1 MTYEQWQE
9 HITETWKLD
18 NFYWPEN
25 RNFTPL
31 DNRVF
36 SDDSGVYSATAYSF
50 KDTAQLEKY
59 LADTDNV
66 ALLHATIEE
75 NGVIARM
82 VHLGFSQERLE
93 PITIEDFV
101 KQHDL
106 LSSNEKF
113 GTAQGLQEQISEM
126 SDDYGLIFYAQKC
139 QNDFGPGIVIGKVV
153 ADRKGMLYV

>member
-9 HITETWKLD
+9 HITETWKL
-18 NFYWPEN
+18 NNLYWPEN

-66 ALLHATIEE
+66 ALLHAVVEE
-75 NGVIARM
+75 NRVIARM
-82 VHLGFSQERLE
+82 VHLGSSQERLE
-93 PITIEDFV
+93 PITIEDFAE
-101 KQHDL
+101 QHDL
-106 LSSNEKF
+106 KTSNEKF
-113 GTAQGLQEQISEM
+113 GTVSGLQEQISDM
-126 SDDYGLIFYAQKC
+126 TDDYGLIFYVRNKD
-139 QNDFGPGIVIGKVV
+139 NGIAIEKVV
-153 ADRKGMLYV
+153 ADRSGMLYV

>member
-31 DNRVF
+31 VNRVF
-36 SDDSGVYSATAYSF
+36 SDDSGVYSATTYSF

-75 NGVIARM
+75 NRVIARM
-82 VHLGFSQERLE
+82 VHLGSSQERLE
-93 PITIEDFV
+93 PITVEKFV
-101 KQHDL
+101 EQYNL
-106 LSSNEKF
+106 MSSNEKF
-113 GTAQGLQEQISEM
+113 GTAQGLQEQISDM
-126 SDDYGLIFYAQKC
+126 TDDYGLIFYARKS
-139 QNDFGPGIVIGKVV
+139 QNAFGPGFAIESVV